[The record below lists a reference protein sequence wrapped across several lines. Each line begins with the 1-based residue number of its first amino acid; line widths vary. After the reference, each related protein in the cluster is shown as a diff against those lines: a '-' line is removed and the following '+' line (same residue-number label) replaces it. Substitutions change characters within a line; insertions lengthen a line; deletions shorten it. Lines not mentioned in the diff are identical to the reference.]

1 MYAFKVKE
9 MDDCGKHV
17 PQGRNY
23 LMTFT
28 EDDRRL
34 AVLQMMDQ
42 LLPMANLPGN
52 EKAKFFVYPCR
63 MENVKKQNPL
73 NFFSETISINWED
86 ADESVKFWK
95 RSLREILKEES
106 FQSPVIKLKVKR
118 LVRNV
123 MTGRYEDSDM
133 GDLLWQEG
141 KGLSEI
147 SLNVPYGDVPDY
159 LPKGNP
165 KMLQRIL
172 RDTDIQVTAYQVG
185 WTVRDDFS
193 ESGKNV
199 TIWVE

>member
-1 MYAFKVKE
+1 MWS
-9 MDDCGKHV
+9 G
-17 PQGRNY
+17 
-23 LMTFT
+23 
-28 EDDRRL
+28 
-34 AVLQMMDQ
+34 
-42 LLPMANLPGN
+42 
-52 EKAKFFVYPCR
+52 
-63 MENVKKQNPL
+63 
-73 NFFSETISINWED
+73 
-86 ADESVKFWK
+86 
-95 RSLREILKEES
+95 
-106 FQSPVIKLKVKR
+106 KR

-123 MTGRYEDSDM
+123 MTGRYEDFDI

-193 ESGKNV
+193 ESGKNLEEGRKRTV
-199 TIWVE
+199 VSNTE